1 MNKYVFFKIA
11 LILLLIHGCSTD
23 GIEDGTSP
31 DTRTEA
37 DVRTDFAN
45 LQIDPGINDLRL
57 ESITK
62 GVYWNFQLVVPENAS
77 DNNRRPLLVH
87 LHGGASN
94 VIPDAHKST
103 DCILHSGFENLNAYV
118 VSPNSNGE
126 LWFSPSNQVQV
137 LALLDLISSTL
148 SVDSDKVAIT
158 GFSDGGNGS
167 WFYAQ
172 FYGQLFSAALPIA
185 TSYNTES
192 NTGEVDP
199 IGVPLYVIHGSE
211 DQLFPLETTEGF
223 VAESIAS
230 GSNIEFVV
238 AQGLDHYSSCD
249 MYTPYLMDAADWLA
263 NIWQ

>member
-1 MNKYVFFKIA
+1 MNRYIFLKVS
-11 LILLLIHGCSTD
+11 LMLLLISGCSKD
-23 GIEDGTSP
+23 SNENGTSSE
-31 DTRTEA
+31 TRTEA

-45 LQIDPGINDLRL
+45 LQINPGINDLRL

-62 GVYWNFQLVVPENAS
+62 GVYWNFRLVVPEEAS
-77 DNNRRPLLVH
+77 ENNRRPLLLH

-94 VIPDAHKST
+94 LIPDAHQST
-103 DCILHSGFENLNAYV
+103 DCILRSGFEDMHPYV

-148 SVDSDKVAIT
+148 FVDNDKVAVT

-172 FYGQLFSAALPIA
+172 FYGVLFAAAIPIS
-185 TSYNTES
+185 TSYNTENAS
-192 NTGEVDP
+192 GEVSP
-199 IGVPLYVIHGSE
+199 ITIPLYVIHGSE

-223 VAESIAS
+223 VTASIEA
-230 GSNIEFVV
+230 GSDIEFVV
-238 AQGLDHYSSCD
+238 AEGLDHYSSCD
-249 MYTPYLMDAADWLA
+249 LYTPYLMDASDWLA